1 MSKKIILKRVTIIF
15 ILLLFIIIF
24 IFFSILPFK
33 VPKKTDLN
41 SVSLPMRVNKKTSET
56 HSSKTPEIA
65 STVEASAPFTEP
77 ASSQELLTPSESVTS
92 QLNEQ
97 SIITD
102 LQVSVTNLR
111 GTTGSTLY
119 HDGLP
124 TKNEK
129 TDLVFVSKSSNV
141 YTYDYYFLNKVSIP
155 SYNRKAD
162 SVQRG
167 QLLIE
172 LLGNN
177 QVRIT
182 ITGGVPSVTNYGTD
196 IMSIDNYNVGESKTI
211 SVSKGDVLTD
221 LLVQQS
227 FGQSP
232 LGSINNLSGDYQI
245 TFS

>member
-1 MSKKIILKRVTIIF
+1 M
-15 ILLLFIIIF
+15 LLLFIIIF

-33 VPKKTDLN
+33 VPKKTELN
-41 SVSLPMRVNKKTSET
+41 SMSLTIRVNKKTSET
-56 HSSKTPEIA
+56 HSSKTSEIA
-65 STVEASAPFTEP
+65 STVESIAPSTEPP
-77 ASSQELLTPSESVTS
+77 ASSQELLTTSESVTS
-92 QLNEQ
+92 QLNDQ
-97 SIITD
+97 SMITD
-102 LQVSVTNLR
+102 LQASVTNLH

-129 TDLVFVSKSSNV
+129 TDLVFVSKSANV

-196 IMSIDNYNVGESKTI
+196 IMSIDNYNIGESKTI